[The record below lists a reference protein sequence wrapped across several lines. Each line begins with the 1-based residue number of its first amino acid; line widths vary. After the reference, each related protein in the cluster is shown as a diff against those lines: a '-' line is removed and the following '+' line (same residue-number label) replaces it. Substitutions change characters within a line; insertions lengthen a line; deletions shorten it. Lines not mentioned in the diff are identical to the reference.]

1 MTSGSGLGASESPQT
16 LLWRSWRS
24 SASCSLLQG
33 IVVITE
39 SDESPVGELY
49 QSRRLSPIT
58 SVPTNLPLVS
68 VACIFFFLHFGHFP

>member
-33 IVVITE
+33 IVVMIE

-49 QSRRLSPIT
+49 QSFSLSPIT
-58 SVPTNLPLVS
+58 SVPTSLPLVC
-68 VACIFFFLHFGHFP
+68 VFCIFFFLPFGYFP